1 MLENLCLNEKTC
13 SKHFF
18 QPLSSFSAEPKMH
31 GAVVRVGRVLPR
43 RRLVRQAGGR
53 LLSRRDHV
61 EAEKLVTL
69 LGSFD
74 AGNHPEEIGNKVA
87 GGTRSEG
94 EFHVI
99 Q

>member
-61 EAEKLVTL
+61 EAEKLVTI

-87 GGTRSEG
+87 GGTRSKG